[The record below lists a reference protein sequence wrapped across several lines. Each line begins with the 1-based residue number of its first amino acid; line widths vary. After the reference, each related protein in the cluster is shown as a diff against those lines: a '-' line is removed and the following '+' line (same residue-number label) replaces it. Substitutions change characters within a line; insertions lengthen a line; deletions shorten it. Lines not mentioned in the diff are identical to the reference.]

1 MMCVI
6 LWRATGKNSTHI
18 QSLLP
23 LQKYKSVPRTASK
36 GNATGV
42 VENLWQTDRWLETKA
57 MFVKPKDLDSPRGKA
72 SKVVSE
78 REFTPGVQIISYVGL
93 DSSRITAPLIR
104 LAFQGKHEE
113 YQSLSHNDH
122 KYTSTGPFM
131 TILFPLT
138 DPDKPPVLN
147 LTKNKS

>member
-1 MMCVI
+1 MCVI

-42 VENLWQTDRWLETKA
+42 VENLWQTDRWLETKP

-78 REFTPGVQIISYVGL
+78 R
-93 DSSRITAPLIR
+93 
-104 LAFQGKHEE
+104 
-113 YQSLSHNDH
+113 
-122 KYTSTGPFM
+122 
-131 TILFPLT
+131 
-138 DPDKPPVLN
+138 
-147 LTKNKS
+147 